1 LILIEIPS
9 QDARIAE
16 ILTDPDRYFAD
27 ASARAWIAARAE
39 IDADLAQRAQH
50 RLNHHNIRSADPASW
65 LPATT
70 DLSSARLS
78 GPAETSSRDART

>member
-1 LILIEIPS
+1 MILIEIPS
-9 QDARIAE
+9 RDARIAE

-27 ASARAWIAARAE
+27 ASARAWIAAKAE

-50 RLNHHNIRSADPASW
+50 RLNHHKTRSAHPPTW

-70 DLSSARLS
+70 DLPPRRLS
-78 GPAETSSRDART
+78 GPA